1 MSYSEDY
8 DWRCMNCDGFH
19 EYGNC
24 PYYDQSW
31 KNQPRTC
38 WEGYEN
44 SNSWSPPPHH
54 YHGEYEHQPFVQEEA
69 WIEAEVQRRLAK
81 LQEEAWIEAEVQ
93 RRLAQRLQELQIEE
107 ISVPQVLEEEEEEGA
122 SEVLNELEQE
132 EQMVECN
139 ELKKM
144 SIVDFVFGDKLMID
158 EEKSP
163 SIVTYLMDLWSTGA
177 QGKEQAGE
185 WNNFGSTWNRNSMKF
200 LNPLILYLIKLALMS
215 DRCCN
220 TMMELGQN
228 LHDLRGLK
236 NFAIDT
242 G

>member
-44 SNSWSPPPHH
+44 SNSWNPPPHH

-93 RRLAQRLQELQIEE
+93 KRLAQRLQEEAFIEAAVQECRAQLLQEGFMDRIETNCKDQEELQIEE
-107 ISVPQVLEEEEEEGA
+107 ICVPQALEEEEEEEA
-122 SEVLNELEQE
+122 SEVVIELECAPVARFE
-132 EQMVECN
+132 AIR
-139 ELKKM
+139 LLISF
-144 SIVDFVFGDKLMID
+144 SI
-158 EEKSP
+158 
-163 SIVTYLMDLWSTGA
+163 
-177 QGKEQAGE
+177 
-185 WNNFGSTWNRNSMKF
+185 N
-200 LNPLILYLIKLALMS
+200 
-215 DRCCN
+215 
-220 TMMELGQN
+220 
-228 LHDLRGLK
+228 
-236 NFAIDT
+236 
-242 G
+242 